1 MNKTLIGV
9 GLAIAAIA
17 IAFLMFSSG
26 SDEAAETTPAVAAT
40 GADPAVEASTVEAN
54 SAPTATPE
62 PVEPATTTPAHPAPA
77 RSIVLAQA
85 DPAPAAKARRFELG
99 RHYQRLTPT
108 QPTSSSPDKVEVAEV
123 FWYGCSHCY
132 TFDPYIER
140 WKPGLAENVSFV
152 RIPAVWNPLVRLHA
166 QAFYTAAYLGKE
178 EEMHTAFFREIHV
191 NNNTLASKDAL
202 EEFFGR
208 FGVSKKD
215 FNEAFDSFD
224 VNRKLQQAD
233 TLARRY
239 RVTSVPVVVIN
250 GKYTSN
256 AGMTN
261 GYDTLL
267 EVVDELV
274 DMETEDSST

>member
-1 MNKTLIGV
+1 MNKTLIGA
-9 GLAIAAIA
+9 GIAIAAIA
-17 IAFLMFSSG
+17 IALFFFASG
-26 SDEAAETTPAVAAT
+26 SKPVAETAPAAQAIEVESTAAAEAQIPA
-40 GADPAVEASTVEAN
+40 
-54 SAPTATPE
+54 
-62 PVEPATTTPAHPAPA
+62 AHPAPA
-77 RSIVLAQA
+77 KPIVVAQA
-85 DPAPAAKARRFELG
+85 DAQPATKTRRFELG

-178 EEMHTAFFREIHV
+178 EEMHTPFFREIHV
-191 NNNTLASKDAL
+191 NNNALASKEAL

-239 RVTSVPVVVIN
+239 RVTSVPVVIVN

-274 DMETEDSST
+274 EMETEDSST